1 MVRKTKN
8 RKLEIF
14 QAGIFIIFLII
25 GILSFLYSI
34 CLFVLKLFHKD
45 DDYSIYKSED
55 DCEKTKPLS
64 IYTKPSWY
72 NNKCN
77 AGINPLTDPLFV
89 GGVSFMAFTI
99 CTIAAGGRVGG
110 RVGGFGAPGLLGY

>member
-8 RKLEIF
+8 RKFKIF
-14 QAGIFIIFLII
+14 QAGLFIIFLII

-64 IYTKPSWY
+64 IYTRPRWY

-77 AGINPLTDPLFV
+77 AGMNPLTNAVFV
-89 GGVSFMAFTI
+89 GGVSFMAFSI
-99 CTIAAGGRVGG
+99 CTIVAGGGNNG
-110 RVGGFGAPGLLGY
+110 DPPLF